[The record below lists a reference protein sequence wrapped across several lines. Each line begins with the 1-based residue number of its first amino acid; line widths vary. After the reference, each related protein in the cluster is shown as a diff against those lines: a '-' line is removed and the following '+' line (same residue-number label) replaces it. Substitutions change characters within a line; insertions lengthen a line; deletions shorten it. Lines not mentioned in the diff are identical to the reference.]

1 MQSAQTNRLAHE
13 TSPYLLQHQHNPV
26 NWFPWGTEALELA
39 VAEDRPILLSI
50 GYAACH
56 WCHVMEQECFEDDE
70 VAAAMNARFVCI
82 KVDRE
87 ERPDLDEVYM
97 AATVA
102 LNGSGGWPMTVFLTP
117 DQRPFF
123 AGTYFPKQD
132 KWGRPG
138 FITLLARISEL
149 WTNDRAKL
157 LTNASELTLHLEAQA
172 AVTRPL
178 LIERSAFT
186 KATRQLEE
194 NFDETWGGFG
204 VAPKFPP
211 SSALLFLLRE
221 HARTGNPQ
229 ALQMVEATL
238 TAMSRGGIYDH
249 IAGGFARYSTDERW
263 FLPHFEKMLYDNALL
278 VRVYLETFQVTNKA
292 DYARVATETLDYVI
306 REMQS
311 AEGGYF
317 SATDAD
323 SEGVEGKFFVW
334 SEAELRALLSP
345 PEFRLFCTYYGVTP
359 SGNWEGQNLLHAA
372 RARSEVAA
380 ELELGLREFEEAL
393 DSARAKIYQA
403 RQLRVPP
410 LLDDKVLV
418 SWNALMISAMA
429 EAYRVLGHEP
439 YRASAERAATFL
451 SAHLMR
457 PDGGLYRTYRSGRAH
472 LNGYLEDYACLG
484 DASISLYEAT
494 GNERHLISATMLLE
508 RLIRD
513 FGDDSGGA
521 FFHTAHGETPLI
533 LRLREGHDSALPN
546 ANAVAASAL
555 ARLAEHLDRED
566 LMDASKV
573 ALMAYGQGIER
584 MPRAFAAS
592 LCAVERLL
600 TPSVQLVIAAESEAA
615 ARPLLTELAKAYL
628 PNRIVGWALRV
639 SALKTP
645 LLAHKSGKNGQPALY
660 VCQNFTCQAPIV
672 EAHQVLE
679 GLAQAQLSSTSPG
692 QKRLRSALPGHA
704 TQAATAGYAALFT
717 PALGPSAYRGLG
729 DLSVSR
735 LGFGTYRVSHTDESQ
750 RSALLLALK
759 SGVNLIDT
767 SPLYTGGSAE
777 RLVGDVLQQLVNSHE
792 LARQEVVVISKVGTI
807 QGEALEQ
814 CKAER
819 QLGHSF
825 PDLVECAPDLWHS
838 IHPEWIEHELT
849 RSLDR
854 LGLTTLDAYLLNNPE
869 YYLSFAERSGL
880 PGVSARG
887 EFYRR
892 VARAFAHLEREVERG
907 RLLFYGVSS
916 NTVARPAEDADATHL
931 ESFYRAAQEVAGEHH
946 HFRVLQLPCNLVEST
961 AGTSRSGG
969 EPSVIQRAAAR
980 GLSVLSNRPLNA
992 ITAFGL
998 LRLCDIPHT
1007 GDALPDFEEAR
1018 TRLAS
1023 LGEARTRLASLEF
1036 EFTDRIAPGLTNPEG
1051 QMPKNLFNWAIG
1063 LGEAETRIGTRQQ
1076 FLELKQSVIE
1086 PHVRQLKLTL
1096 TRVLSGE
1103 FQSRFAAW
1111 YPRYSATLGQALSA
1125 LEAFANHKSAQ
1136 KIQALRELVEPHFP
1150 AQAASARMS
1159 QLALAT
1165 LLGDPGV
1172 CSVLVGMR
1180 RPEYVADALAALA
1193 LTPSA
1198 LPGGWLAGLH
1208 HGLTA

>member
-1 MQSAQTNRLAHE
+1 MPSAQTNRLAHE

-39 VAEDRPILLSI
+39 VSEDRPILLSI

-56 WCHVMEQECFEDDE
+56 WCHVMERECFEDSE
-70 VAAAMNARFVCI
+70 VAAAMNARFICI

-123 AGTYFPKQD
+123 AGTYFPKED

-157 LTNASELTLHLEAQA
+157 LTNASELTFHLEAQS

-178 LIERSAFT
+178 PIERTAFT

-194 NFDETWGGFG
+194 NFDATWGGFG

-221 HARTGNPQ
+221 HARTGHPK

-249 IAGGFARYSTDERW
+249 IGGGFARYSTDERW

-278 VRVYLETFQVTNKA
+278 VRVYLEAFQVTKQA
-292 DYARVATETLDYVI
+292 DYARVATETLDYVL

-334 SEAELRALLSP
+334 CQTELQALLEP
-345 PEFRLFCTYYGVTP
+345 REFHVFSAYYDVT
-359 SGNWEGQNLLHAA
+359 SAGNWEGQNLLHAA
-372 RARSEVAA
+372 RTRSEVAT
-380 ELELGLREFEEAL
+380 ELELGLPEFEEVL
-393 DSARAKIYQA
+393 NTARAKIYPA
-403 RQLRVPP
+403 RQQRVPP

-429 EAYRVLGHEP
+429 EGYRVLGHER
-439 YRASAERAATFL
+439 YRVSAEHAATFL
-451 SAHLMR
+451 STNLMR

-472 LNGYLEDYACLG
+472 LHAYLEDYACLG
-484 DASISLYEAT
+484 DALISLYEAT
-494 GNERHLISATMLLE
+494 GHERHLISATTLLE

-513 FGDDSGGA
+513 FGDESGGA
-521 FFHTAHGETPLI
+521 FFHTAHGETSLI

-546 ANAVAASAL
+546 ANAIAASAL

-566 LMDASKV
+566 LMDAAKQ

-584 MPRAFAAS
+584 LPRAFTAS

-600 TPSVQLVIAAESEAA
+600 TPSVQLVIAADSEAA
-615 ARPLLTELAKAYL
+615 ARPLLTELARAYL
-628 PNRIVGWALRV
+628 PNRIMGWALGS

-645 LLAHKSGKNGQPALY
+645 LLANKSGNNGQPVLY

-672 EAHQVLE
+672 DTHKVLE
-679 GLAQAQLSSTSPG
+679 GLAHAQLSG
-692 QKRLRSALPGHA
+692 AQLQQKRLRSALAGHA

-717 PALGPSAYRGLG
+717 PVLGQSAYRALAG
-729 DLSVSR
+729 LSVSR

-750 RSALLLALK
+750 RSALQLALT

-767 SPLYTGGSAE
+767 SPTYTGGSSE
-777 RLVGDVLQQLVNSHE
+777 RLVGDVLQQLVNSQE
-792 LARQEVVVISKVGTI
+792 LAREEVVVVSKVGTI
-807 QGEALEQ
+807 QGEALEH
-814 CKAER
+814 CKAEK
-819 QLGHSF
+819 QLGGSF
-825 PDLVECAPDLWHS
+825 PELVESATDLWHS
-838 IHPEWIEHELT
+838 IHPEWIAQELT

-854 LGLTTLDAYLLNNPE
+854 LGLTSLDGYLLHNPE
-869 YYLSFAERSGL
+869 YYLSFADKSGL
-880 PGVSARG
+880 PVVDARR

-892 VARAFAHLEREVERG
+892 VAAAFAHLEREVERG

-916 NTVARPAEDADATHL
+916 NTLARAADDAEATDL
-931 ESFYRAAQEVAGEHH
+931 ESFHCAAQEAAGEHH
-946 HFRVLQLPCNLVEST
+946 HFRVLQLPYNLVESA
-961 AGTSRSGG
+961 AGTSGPGG
-969 EPSVIQRAAAR
+969 KPSVIQRAAEL

-998 LRLCDIPHT
+998 LRLCDIADT
-1007 GDALPDFEEAR
+1007 GGVLPDFEEV
-1018 TRLAS
+1018 
-1023 LGEARTRLASLEF
+1023 RTRLASLEF
-1036 EFTDRIAPGLTNPEG
+1036 EFTDRIAPGLANPEG
-1051 QMPKNLFNWAIG
+1051 QMPRNLFDWATG
-1063 LGEAETRIGTRQQ
+1063 LGEAENRIGTRQQ
-1076 FLELKQSVIE
+1076 FLELKQNVIE
-1086 PHVRQLKLTL
+1086 PHIRQLKLTL

-1111 YPRYSATLGQALSA
+1111 YPRYSATLGQALST
-1125 LEAFANHKSAQ
+1125 LEAFANHQSAQ
-1136 KIQALRELVEPHFP
+1136 KIQALRGLVELHFSGQT
-1150 AQAASARMS
+1150 ANTRMS

-1180 RPEYVADALAALA
+1180 SPEYVADALATFA
-1193 LTPSA
+1193 LT
-1198 LPGGWLAGLH
+1198 LPVSPGDWLARLN

>member
-1 MQSAQTNRLAHE
+1 MQSAQTNRLANE
-13 TSPYLLQHQHNPV
+13 TSPYLLQHQYNPV
-26 NWFPWGTEALELA
+26 NWYPWGTEALELA

-56 WCHVMEQECFEDDE
+56 WCHVMERECFEDNE
-70 VAAAMNARFVCI
+70 VATAMNAGFVCV

-123 AGTYFPKQD
+123 AGTYFPKED

-138 FITLLARISEL
+138 FTTLLARISEL

-157 LTNASELTLHLEAQA
+157 LTNASELTLHLEAQS

-178 LIERSAFT
+178 PIERSAFA

-211 SSALLFLLRE
+211 SSTLLFLLRE
-221 HARTGNPQ
+221 HARIGIPKT
-229 ALQMVEATL
+229 LQMVEATL
-238 TAMSRGGIYDH
+238 NAMSRGGIYDH

-278 VRVYLETFQVTNKA
+278 VRVYLEAFQVTKQA
-292 DYARVATETLDYVI
+292 DYARVATETLDYVL

-311 AEGGYF
+311 VEGGYF

-334 SEAELRALLSP
+334 SETELQALLSA
-345 PEFRLFCTYYGVTP
+345 PEFQLVGAYYGVTP
-359 SGNWEGQNLLHAA
+359 SGNWEGQNLLHSA

-380 ELELGLREFEEAL
+380 ELELGLPEFEEVLNA
-393 DSARAKIYQA
+393 ARAKIYQA
-403 RQLRVPP
+403 RQQRVPP

-429 EAYRVLGHEP
+429 EGYRVLGHER
-439 YRASAERAATFL
+439 YRVSAERAATFL
-451 SAHLMR
+451 SANLTR

-472 LNGYLEDYACLG
+472 LNAYLEDYACLG
-484 DASISLYEAT
+484 DALISLYEAT
-494 GNERHLISATMLLE
+494 GNERHIISATALLE
-508 RLIRD
+508 RLVRD
-513 FGDDSGGA
+513 FGDESGGA

-546 ANAVAASAL
+546 ANATAASAL

-566 LMDASKV
+566 LMDAAKQ

-584 MPRAFAAS
+584 LPRAFAAS

-600 TPSVQLVIAAESEAA
+600 TPSVQLVIAADSEAA
-615 ARPLLTELAKAYL
+615 ARPLLNELAQAYL
-628 PNRIVGWALRV
+628 PNRIVGWALR
-639 SALKTP
+639 SYALKTP

-660 VCQNFTCQAPIV
+660 VCQNFTCQAPIMDTDK
-672 EAHQVLE
+672 VLE
-679 GLAQAQLSSTSPG
+679 GLAHAQLSGTRPG
-692 QKRLRSALPGHA
+692 QKRLRPALAGHA
-704 TQAATAGYAALFT
+704 SPTATAAYAALFT
-717 PALGPSAYRGLG
+717 PNLGPSAYRTLAG
-729 DLSVSR
+729 LSVSR
-735 LGFGTYRVSHTDESQ
+735 LGFGTYRVSHTDDSQ
-750 RSALLLALK
+750 RSALQLALK

-767 SPLYTGGSAE
+767 SPTYTGGSSE

-792 LARQEVVVISKVGTI
+792 LAREEVVVVSKVGYI
-807 QGEALEQ
+807 QGEALEH

-825 PDLVECAPDLWHS
+825 PELVEYAPDLWHS
-838 IHPEWIEHELT
+838 IHPEWIEQELT

-854 LGLTTLDAYLLNNPE
+854 LGLTTLDVYLLHNPE
-869 YYLSFAERSGL
+869 YYLSFADKNGL
-880 PGVSARG
+880 PVVDARW

-892 VARAFAHLEREVERG
+892 VAAAFAHLEREVERG

-916 NTVARPAEDADATHL
+916 NTVARSADDVEATDL

-946 HFRVLQLPCNLVEST
+946 HFRVQQLPYNLVESA
-961 AGTSRSGG
+961 AGTSGSAG
-969 EPSVIQRAAAR
+969 EPSVIQRAAEL

-998 LRLCDIPHT
+998 LRLCDIPDT
-1007 GDALPDFEEAR
+1007 GSVLPDFEEAR
-1018 TRLAS
+1018 A
-1023 LGEARTRLASLEF
+1023 RLASLEF
-1036 EFTDRIAPGLTNPEG
+1036 EFTDRIAPGLANPEG
-1051 QMPKNLFNWAIG
+1051 QMPKNLFNWATG

-1096 TRVLSGE
+1096 SRALSGE
-1103 FQSRFAAW
+1103 FQSRFATW

-1125 LEAFANHKSAQ
+1125 LETFANHQSAR
-1136 KIQALRELVEPHFP
+1136 KIQALRGLVEPHFSGEK
-1150 AQAASARMS
+1150 ANTRMS

-1180 RPEYVADALAALA
+1180 RPEYVADALAAF
-1193 LTPSA
+1193 A
-1198 LPGGWLAGLH
+1198 LPAPVLPGEWLAGLR
-1208 HGLTA
+1208 HGFTA